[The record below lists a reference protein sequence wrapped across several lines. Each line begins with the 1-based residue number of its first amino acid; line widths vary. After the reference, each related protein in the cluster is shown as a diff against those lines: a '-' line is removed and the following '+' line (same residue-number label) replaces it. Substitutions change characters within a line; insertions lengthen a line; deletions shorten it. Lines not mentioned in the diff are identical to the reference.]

1 MPRKA
6 RIDAPGA
13 VHHLITRGIER
24 GEIFQDDFDR
34 DNFLNRFSEILQETQ
49 THCYAWVLIPNH
61 FHLLLK
67 TGSVPLTTVMRRLL
81 TGYAGSY
88 NRRHRRHGHLF
99 QNRYKSI
106 LCQEDTYLK
115 ELVRYIHLN
124 AVRAKLVIDL
134 ESLDRHPY
142 SGHSVIMG
150 RKTRSW
156 QDADG
161 VLGLFSDNV
170 SLARRR
176 YRAFVKDGI
185 TQGHRADLIGGGLI
199 RSHGGWSNV
208 KALRK
213 ANIFQKSDERILG
226 DGKFVEEVLFASQ
239 EQMNKKYGLD
249 AVGVSAEEVAMV
261 SARLMN
267 IRPELIYSPGK
278 DRSRVQSRSLFCYW
292 MTRGVGVSMTE
303 LSRQLRISL
312 SAVSLCVKRGEKLI
326 TEKKYSLTDLLK
338 LYN

>member
-1 MPRKA
+1 
-6 RIDAPGA
+6 
-13 VHHLITRGIER
+13 
-24 GEIFQDDFDR
+24 
-34 DNFLNRFSEILQETQ
+34 
-49 THCYAWVLIPNH
+49 
-61 FHLLLK
+61 
-67 TGSVPLTTVMRRLL
+67 
-81 TGYAGSY
+81 
-88 NRRHRRHGHLF
+88 
-99 QNRYKSI
+99 
-106 LCQEDTYLK
+106 
-115 ELVRYIHLN
+115 
-124 AVRAKLVIDL
+124 
-134 ESLDRHPY
+134 
-142 SGHSVIMG
+142 
-150 RKTRSW
+150 
-156 QDADG
+156 
-161 VLGLFSDNV
+161 
-170 SLARRR
+170 
-176 YRAFVKDGI
+176 
-185 TQGHRADLIGGGLI
+185 LIGGGLI

-213 ANIFQKSDERILG
+213 AKIFQKSDERILG

-292 MTRGVGVSMTE
+292 MARGLGVSMTE

>member
-1 MPRKA
+1 
-6 RIDAPGA
+6 
-13 VHHLITRGIER
+13 
-24 GEIFQDDFDR
+24 
-34 DNFLNRFSEILQETQ
+34 
-49 THCYAWVLIPNH
+49 
-61 FHLLLK
+61 
-67 TGSVPLTTVMRRLL
+67 MRRLL
-81 TGYAGSY
+81 TGYAGFY

-106 LCQEDTYLK
+106 LCQEDVYLK

-124 AVRAKLVIDL
+124 AVRAKLVIAL
-134 ESLDRHPY
+134 EALDRYPY

-150 RKTRSW
+150 RKTSLW
-156 QDADG
+156 QDANSI
-161 VLGLFSDNV
+161 LGLFSDNV

-185 TQGHRADLIGGGLI
+185 TQEHRADLIGGGLI
-199 RSHGGWSNV
+199 RSYGGWSKV
-208 KALRK
+208 KELRK
-213 ANIFQKSDERILG
+213 SKSFQKSDERILG
-226 DGKFVEEVLFASQ
+226 DGKFVEEVLCASQ
-239 EQMNKKYGLD
+239 EQMNKRYVLD
-249 AVGVSAEEVAMV
+249 AAGVNAKEVAMIC
-261 SARLMN
+261 AKLMN

-278 DRSRVQSRSLFCYW
+278 DRTRVQSRSLFCYW